1 MNVVVLADDNNWK
14 ALNSLQNNV
23 KFIRVNTIAAFFE
36 EKTVDAYFNLLTN
49 SSQHN
54 YESITKPVFIN
65 SVVET
70 LQDIN
75 APNNIIRINAWASF
89 IEKEIWEIAGNM
101 NTAIENVLN
110 TLNKKF
116 ILLPDIAGFVSARTI
131 AMIINEAYFALA
143 DGVST
148 MPEIDIA
155 MKLGTNYPY
164 GPFEWADKIG
174 LQNIFALLVKL
185 SMADERYLPS
195 NNIKEKLNL
204 VA

>member
-1 MNVVVLADDNNWK
+1 MNVVVLAENENWE
-14 ALNSLQNNV
+14 ALNKIQSHVTL
-23 KFIRVNTIAAFFE
+23 KRVNTIDAFFE
-36 EKTVDAYFNLLTN
+36 EKTADAYFNLLPN

-54 YESITKPVFIN
+54 YERITKPLFIN
-65 SVVET
+65 SVVDT

-75 APNNIIRINAWASF
+75 AAHNIIRINAWAGF
-89 IEKEIWEIAGNM
+89 IEKDIWEITGHI

-116 ILLPDIAGFVSARTI
+116 TLLPDIPGFVSARTI

-143 DGVST
+143 DDVST
-148 MPEIDIA
+148 IKEIDIA

-174 LQNIFALLVKL
+174 LQNVFALLEKL
-185 SMADERYLPS
+185 CITDERYLPS
-195 NNIKEKLNL
+195 NKIKEKLNI